1 MVKLLKILHEKLLI
15 SLYLFFKGKAL
26 KIMLSFTKSNLCYIL
41 KLYIKENVLGKTIID
56 SMLPWKSLLCLNCT
70 SALNSLFNMF
80 ISLSTS
86 LQQIYHVKIDLRGN
100 KARKYEVYRF

>member
-1 MVKLLKILHEKLLI
+1 MKT
-15 SLYLFFKGKAL
+15 YW
-26 KIMLSFTKSNLCYIL
+26 
-41 KLYIKENVLGKTIID
+41 GKTIID